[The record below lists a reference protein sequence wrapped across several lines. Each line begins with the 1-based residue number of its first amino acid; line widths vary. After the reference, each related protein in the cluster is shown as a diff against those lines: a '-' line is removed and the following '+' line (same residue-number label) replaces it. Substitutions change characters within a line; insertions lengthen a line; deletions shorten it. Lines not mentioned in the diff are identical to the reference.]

1 MKSFNNIPGILSF
14 VLILTFTFTGFNQA
28 QDKKKISKLDDL
40 PRYTYATD
48 IKASELLVSENEFS
62 ALSKEVRKDIENT
75 LDEYEIEDK
84 TTLKGYYA
92 TLRNLDLLEGNLG
105 SATEFVQKIL
115 LLQEKPAD
123 KLMSGIIDLSLIE
136 ALQNNESG
144 DEEITRDLFNNN
156 LKARVDALPW
166 DVVQDDVEQL
176 KGNYEILSKNVL
188 VGIIQ
193 TQIDPSVEKAKNIS
207 GDAAVRIIGMRKFI
221 EFIVPLKEDA
231 VEIFGS
237 YIEANKVEKE
247 DIWKNRDVD
256 LSEVT
261 DLSKVMVGIW
271 DSGVDV
277 DVFKNRV
284 FINSNEKIDGID
296 NDNNGFID
304 DVNGIAFSLEEDYT
318 TRLLYPMTEKD
329 LENYSN
335 MTMQIKGLMDL
346 QAAINS
352 PEATELKKKMST
364 MNPEDIKPFL
374 EELGLFGMYVHGTHV
389 AGIATNN
396 NPYAEVLVARI
407 TFDHHAIPAPPTVEV
422 AEKAANNYMETI
434 KYFQANNVRV
444 VNMSWGW
451 TLKEIEGML
460 EANGIGKDA
469 EERSKLTRK
478 IFDIYKDGLYNAI
491 KSAPEILFI
500 TAAGNSDNDVTFD
513 EVIPSLFD
521 LPNLITVGAVDQ
533 AGEETGFTSFGE
545 SVDVH
550 ANGFEVSSYLPGGDK
565 IEMSGTSMASPNAVN
580 LAAKLLALDYSLT
593 TNDLIKLITEG
604 ADKSDDGRIALI
616 NPKQSVE
623 LLKADMK

>member
-1 MKSFNNIPGILSF
+1 MKTINNFFGILTLVF
-14 VLILTFTFTGFNQA
+14 ILAVTFAGFNQA

-40 PRYTYATD
+40 PRSTYTID

-62 ALSKEVRKDIENT
+62 ELSKEVRNDIQNI
-75 LDEYEIEDK
+75 LNEYEIEDK
-84 TTLKGYYA
+84 TTLKGYYG
-92 TLRNLDLLEGNLG
+92 TLRNLDLLESNLE
-105 SATEFVQKIL
+105 SAMQYSQKIL

-123 KLMSGIIDLSLIE
+123 KLMSGIIDISLIK
-136 ALQNNESG
+136 ALQNNKSG
-144 DEEITRDLFNNN
+144 DEEITRNLFRKN
-156 LKARVDALPW
+156 LKVRVDALPW

-176 KGNYEILSKNVL
+176 KGNYEIISENMF
-188 VGIIQ
+188 VGMIQ
-193 TQIDPSVEKAKNIS
+193 TRVDPSVEKTKTIS
-207 GDAAVRIIGMRKFI
+207 GDVAARLIGMRKFI
-221 EFIVPLKEDA
+221 VLIDRYKSDA
-231 VEIFGS
+231 VEIFS
-237 YIEANKVEKE
+237 EYIDANKVEKE
-247 DIWKNRDVD
+247 DIWIARDVD
-256 LSEVT
+256 LTEVT
-261 DLSKVMVGIW
+261 NLSNVMVGIW

-277 DVFKNRV
+277 ELFKDRI
-284 FINSNEKIDGID
+284 FLNSNEIVDGID

-318 TRLLYPMTEKD
+318 TKLLYPMTEANLD
-329 LENYSN
+329 NYSN
-335 MTMQIKGLMDL
+335 MTTQIKGLMDL
-346 QAAINS
+346 QAAIDS
-352 PEATELKKKMST
+352 PEATEVKKKMSS
-364 MNPEDIKPFL
+364 MNPEDTKPFL
-374 EELGLFGMYVHGTHV
+374 EELALFSMYVHGTHV
-389 AGIATNN
+389 AGIVTNN
-396 NPYAEVLVARI
+396 NPYAEILVARI
-407 TFDHHAIPAPPTVEV
+407 TFDHHAIPAPATVDV
-422 AEKAANNYMETI
+422 AEKAAKNYMETV

-478 IFDIYKDGLYNAI
+478 IFDIYKDGLFNAI

-550 ANGFEVSSYLPGGDK
+550 ANGFEVDSYLPGGGK
-565 IEMSGTSMASPNAVN
+565 IELSGTSMASPNVVN
-580 LAAKLLALDYSLT
+580 LSTKLLALDYTLS
-593 TNDLIKLITEG
+593 TNDLITLITDG
-604 ADKSDDGRIALI
+604 TDKSEDGHITLI

-623 LLKADMK
+623 LLKAGKK

>member
-1 MKSFNNIPGILSF
+1 MKSLNKVPGILTL
-14 VLILTFTFTGFNQA
+14 VLILTITFTGFNQA

-48 IKASELLVSENEFS
+48 IKASVLLVSENEFNS
-62 ALSKEVRKDIENT
+62 LSTEVRRDIQNT
-75 LDEYEIEDK
+75 LNEYEIEDK
-84 TTLKGYYA
+84 TTLKGYYS
-92 TLRNLDLLEGNLG
+92 TLRNLDMLEGNFE
-105 SATEFVQKIL
+105 SAMQYIQKIL
-115 LLQEKPAD
+115 LLQEKPSD
-123 KLMSGIIDLSLIE
+123 KLMSGILDLSLIE
-136 ALQNNESG
+136 TLQNNESD
-144 DEEITRDLFNNN
+144 DEEIIRNLFRKN
-156 LKARVDALPW
+156 LKARVDKLPW

-193 TQIDPSVEKAKNIS
+193 TDIDPSVEKVKNIS
-207 GDAAVRIIGMRKFI
+207 GDAARRIIGYRKFI
-221 EFIVPLKEDA
+221 KLIIPVKED
-231 VEIFGS
+231 VIDIFTE
-237 YIEANKVEKE
+237 YIETNKVEKK
-247 DIWKNRDVD
+247 DIWKERDVD

-261 DLSKVMVGIW
+261 DLSKVMVVVW
-271 DSGVDV
+271 DSGVDT
-277 DVFKNRV
+277 DVFINQI
-284 FINSNEKIDGID
+284 FINSNEKVDGID

-304 DVNGIAFSLEEDYT
+304 DLHGVAFSLEENYT
-318 TRLLYPMTEKD
+318 SRLLYPMTGAD

-335 MTMQIKGLMDL
+335 MTSQIKGLMDL

-352 PEATELKKKMST
+352 PEATELKKKMSS
-364 MNPEDIKPFL
+364 MNPEDLKPFF
-374 EELGLFGMYVHGTHV
+374 EELALFTMYVHGTHV

-396 NPYAEVLVARI
+396 NPYAEILVARI

-422 AEKAANNYMETI
+422 AIKAANNYMKTV

-451 TLKEIEGML
+451 SLKEIEGML

-533 AGEETGFTSFGE
+533 AGEETGFTSFGK

-550 ANGFEVSSYLPGGDK
+550 ANGFEVDSYLPGGNK
-565 IEMSGTSMASPNAVN
+565 IEMSGTSMASPNVVN

-593 TNDLIKLITEG
+593 TSDLIKLITGG
-604 ADKSDDGRIALI
+604 ADKSDDGRITLI
-616 NPKQSVE
+616 NPIRSVE
-623 LLKADMK
+623 LLKADKK